1 MQSMTGFGR
10 SVKSTPVGDAE
21 FVFEVKSVNQRG
33 LDLKMR
39 LPRASNELER
49 RVSTRVRERFT
60 RGRFDVVLTIQ
71 STTKAAGAL
80 QFDAAMAR
88 SLVKEMRAF
97 AQSESL
103 ADDLRVGDLL
113 RRSELFHAKEA
124 VEYDDDTLRALSEAF
139 DEALLDLE
147 KSRAREG
154 EGLFSDLSGRLDA
167 CQNLVK
173 DITERTNDA
182 PVRQKQRLEARLR
195 ELEVS
200 VAPERLAQEVAL
212 LAERADVS
220 EEISRLHVHLDHFR
234 KLMSSHQAVG
244 RKLDFL
250 CQELN
255 REANTIGSKC
265 SDAPTAHLVVELKS
279 EIERVRE
286 QVQNVE

>member
-10 SVKSTPVGDAE
+10 SVKSTPAGNAE
-21 FVFEVKSVNQRG
+21 FVFELKSVNQRG

-49 RVSTRVRERFT
+49 RLSTRVRQRFT
-60 RGRFDVVLTIQ
+60 RGRFDVVLSVQ
-71 STTKAAGAL
+71 SMTKAATDL
-80 QFDAAMAR
+80 QFDAATAR
-88 SLVKEMRAF
+88 VLVEEMRDF
-97 AQSESL
+97 AKAQAL

-113 RRSELFHAKEA
+113 RRSELFHTREA
-124 VEYDDDTLRALSEAF
+124 LEYDDDTLTLLTEAF
-139 DEALLDLE
+139 DEALEDLE
-147 KSRAREG
+147 KSRNHEG
-154 EGLFSDLSGRLDA
+154 EGLFADLAGRLDA
-167 CQNLVK
+167 CLKWLK
-173 DITERTNDA
+173 DITARTADA
-182 PVRQKQRLEARLR
+182 PLRQKQRLEARLR
-195 ELEVS
+195 EIEAAVS
-200 VAPERLAQEVAL
+200 PERLAQEIAL

-234 KLMSSHQAVG
+234 QLMDSQQAVG